1 MTEPITAAAF
11 REALSQFASGVT
23 IVAVHHPS
31 GPVGFTATGF
41 SSVSLSPPLVLV
53 CIDKEASAYSGV
65 VGADY
70 FGVSILDDRQAW
82 VALQFARSGIDRFS
96 GVPLRTAKA
105 GRAPLIDGALAHLE
119 CRKHSC
125 IEAGDH
131 AILLGEV
138 LEGVVGVGR
147 PLLHFARRFGSFVA
161 EAQDQ
166 KKLVG
171 QS

>member
-1 MTEPITAAAF
+1 MTQPITGAAF

-23 IVAVHHPS
+23 IVAAHHPS

-53 CIDKEASAYSGV
+53 CVDKGASAHSGV
-65 VGADY
+65 VAADY

-82 VALQFARSGIDRFS
+82 IALQFARSGIDRFD
-96 GVPLRTAKA
+96 GVPLRISKA
-105 GRAPLIDGALAHLE
+105 DRAPLIDGALAHLE
-119 CRKHSC
+119 CRKHTC
-125 IEAGDH
+125 LEAGDH
-131 AILLGEV
+131 TILFGEV

-161 EAQDQ
+161 EAPEQ
-166 KKLVG
+166 KPLVG